1 MSLEFVKAEPARSTH
16 LAETVNERFHLADT
30 YLMNICT
37 SCRHPWEPSTP
48 DERCPD
54 CGAAQIAAAPAPA
67 DPFAAAPSQGDVD
80 DSSGFGEV
88 STGATPVP
96 PPLPRS
102 AGAAWDPPRPQP
114 GAAGPSP
121 SWTPPPAVGTTS
133 SGMSTGAK
141 IAIGVGIGFVVL
153 IGVAFIAGVA
163 FFRSVAGS
171 EEFQTIIDEATAGG
185 GVTVDYPL
193 GTCFN
198 HGDSAGP
205 VPCSEAHSHEV
216 FALTPWTGDTYPDYE
231 EAWITV
237 FCDEPFE
244 DYVGIEYFESKLF
257 YDIAVP
263 SVEAWDSGDHD
274 IRCIAYEP
282 GSDLTE
288 SIRNAAY

>member
-1 MSLEFVKAEPARSTH
+1 
-16 LAETVNERFHLADT
+16 
-30 YLMNICT
+30 MNICPN
-37 SCRHPWEPSTP
+37 CRHPWEPSSP

-54 CGAAQIAAAPAPA
+54 CGAAQVVDGPALA

-80 DSSGFGEV
+80 GSPSFDETPTS
-88 STGATPVP
+88 ATQGP
-96 PPLPRS
+96 PPLPPP
-102 AGAAWDPPRPQP
+102 AGASWDPPMPNP
-114 GAAGPSP
+114 G
-121 SWTPPPAVGTTS
+121 TPAPTVGSTR

-141 IAIGVGIGFVVL
+141 IAIGVGVGFIVL
-153 IGVAFIAGVA
+153 IGVAFIAAVA

-171 EEFQTIIDEATAGG
+171 EDFQTIINEATSGG

-198 HGDSAGP
+198 HGDSVGP
-205 VPCSEAHSHEV
+205 IPCSEPHSHEV
-216 FALTPWTGDTYPDYE
+216 FALTAWTGDTYPDYE

-237 FCDEPFE
+237 FCDEPFQE
-244 DYVGIEYFESKLF
+244 YVGIEYFESKLF
-257 YDIAVP
+257 YDVAVP
-263 SVEAWDSGDHD
+263 SATAWESGDHD

>member
-1 MSLEFVKAEPARSTH
+1 MH
-16 LAETVNERFHLADT
+16 
-30 YLMNICT
+30 ICNN
-37 SCRHPWEPSTP
+37 CRHPWEPSSP
-48 DERCPD
+48 AELCPD
-54 CGAAQIAAAPAPA
+54 CGAAQVADGTAPAGPFGATNSHSDVDGTSRSDETPTIAA
-67 DPFAAAPSQGDVD
+67 QG
-80 DSSGFGEV
+80 
-88 STGATPVP
+88 P
-96 PPLPRS
+96 PPLPPP
-102 AGAAWDPPRPQP
+102 AGASWDPPIPDP
-114 GAAGPSP
+114 ATAPSP
-121 SWTPPPAVGTTS
+121 NWAPVPTVGTTK

-141 IAIGVGIGFVVL
+141 IAIGVGVGFIVL

-171 EEFQTIIDEATAGG
+171 EDFQAIIDEATSGG
-185 GVTVDYPL
+185 GVTVSYPL

-198 HGDSAGP
+198 LGDSASP
-205 VPCSEAHSHEV
+205 VPCSEPHSHEV

-237 FCDEPFE
+237 FCDEPFQ

-257 YDIAVP
+257 YDVAVP
-263 SVEAWDSGDHD
+263 SEAAWESGDHD